1 MYQKIKYIIIATI
14 VLLTVMIVLTLDANT
29 RYNAMKKGQIADTPQ
44 NSEAS
49 AEDVQRWVEMKN
61 AERQQQIQTLKEK
74 YGVTTPEAQSN
85 DEDINEENVSINEL
99 NHYLKQKKLNK
110 TQAYESPEK
119 QEYAN
124 KTTDFT
130 QKTNNHNE
138 IEIIADQQVQL
149 TSDEIQ
155 SQYFYSAEKIF
166 KLGNDIYAI
175 VVSYNTTID
184 SEYMNKKYTI
194 YKKVNNEYKYSN
206 YLFETTINKNNTN
219 NLEKI
224 EIQQNPDSITINYKG
239 NSTIKRNIDLSL
251 LKNSYLQY
259 SNYPTLKNAGQS
271 TEADKTMYE
280 TEQNTI
286 DLQP

>member
-184 SEYMNKKYTI
+184 SEYINKKYTI

-271 TEADKTMYE
+271 TETDKTMYE

>member
-184 SEYMNKKYTI
+184 SEYINKKYTI